1 MDSNEGKQF
10 ILIGWIVLLILFG
23 LIRVCCNNINTIDIE
38 HTIEDSTIEDSTI
51 KEEEVIPYD
60 IEEPN

>member
-1 MDSNEGKQF
+1 MDSNEGKQV

-38 HTIEDSTIEDSTI
+38 HTIEDSTI